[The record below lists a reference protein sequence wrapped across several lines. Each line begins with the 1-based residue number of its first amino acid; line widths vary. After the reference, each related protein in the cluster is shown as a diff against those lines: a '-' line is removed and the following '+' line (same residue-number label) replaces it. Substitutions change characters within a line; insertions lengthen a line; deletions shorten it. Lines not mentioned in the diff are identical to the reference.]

1 MRHFLAVAGTP
12 APLAGGMMYST
23 AQRLLIARAG
33 GPHARAARAPRAVAL
48 AVALAMIA
56 APADPEL
63 ALAARTVQQ
72 PVADDPDHDPSRRQ
86 RTGQRAVIASLSL
99 QRDKRL
105 AAIARRSLR

>member
-56 APADPEL
+56 APADL